1 VALVAACGGGA
12 LCAEGRRLIALL
24 GRCLTT
30 RAQKKFLVPND
41 ISVGKFIFE
50 IRKHMQLAPE
60 QAIFLFVNE
69 ALPPSA
75 SLVSQIYK
83 QHADEDGFLY
93 VTYSGENSF
102 GE

>member
-1 VALVAACGGGA
+1 M
-12 LCAEGRRLIALL
+12 
-24 GRCLTT
+24 
-30 RAQKKFLVPND
+30 QKKFLVPND
-41 ISVGKFIFE
+41 TSVGKFIFE

-60 QAIFLFVNE
+60 QGIFLFVNE